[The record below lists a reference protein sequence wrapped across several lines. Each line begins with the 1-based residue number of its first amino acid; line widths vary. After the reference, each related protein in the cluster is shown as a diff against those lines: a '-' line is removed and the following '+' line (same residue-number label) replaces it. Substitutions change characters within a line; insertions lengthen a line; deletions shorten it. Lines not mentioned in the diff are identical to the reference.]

1 MNITELAGHISKW
14 ANAYL
19 PSIFS
24 GGTALIIS
32 ALMDIRAK
40 KPFLYTFTGAL
51 ICGVVALALSALLEH
66 FGLPENSGA
75 FVGAVIGFVG
85 ADRLRDMALA
95 FVARKT
101 GAVEDE
107 NQQ

>member
-1 MNITELAGHISKW
+1 MNISDLASQFSKW
-14 ANAYL
+14 ASAYL
-19 PSIFS
+19 PSILT

-32 ALMDIRAK
+32 ALMDIRAQ
-40 KPFLYTFTGAL
+40 KPILYTFTGAL

-101 GAVEDE
+101 GAVNDE